1 MFYKCNFICLERLIG
16 MVRIVCSYVVV
27 VLENVVFWY
36 EWDIFYSLVERVI
49 LLDVCIL
56 IYFMFKEII
65 ELVKKLL
72 VYLEN
77 MKWNMNVYG
86 GVIFS

>member
-1 MFYKCNFICLERLIG
+1 MFYKCNFICLERLMG
-16 MVRIVCSYVVV
+16 MVRIVCGYVIV

-36 EWDIFYSLVERVI
+36 EWDIFYSLVERVV

-72 VYLEN
+72 IYLEN